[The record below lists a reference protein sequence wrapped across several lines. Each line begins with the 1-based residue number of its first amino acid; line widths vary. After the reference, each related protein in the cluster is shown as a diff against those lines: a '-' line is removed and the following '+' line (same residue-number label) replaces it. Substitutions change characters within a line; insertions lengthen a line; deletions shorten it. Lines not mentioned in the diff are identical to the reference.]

1 MVLKIRIARAG
12 HGGRLAVTKSFT
24 DERGK
29 ELPRF
34 YFFVASLQTAHD
46 ERSWKILLLLMPC
59 SSPRKPGSLPD
70 FTYCIDDLLLN
81 SAVLQSKTLK
91 ADYL

>member
-1 MVLKIRIARAG
+1 
-12 HGGRLAVTKSFT
+12 
-24 DERGK
+24 
-29 ELPRF
+29 
-34 YFFVASLQTAHD
+34 
-46 ERSWKILLLLMPC
+46 MPC